1 MARCCSKSDRKISKC
16 GNTFPVH
23 CQILKGAK
31 VQLFQGRKQNLYSFL
46 FTLPK
51 VAPLHPVGFS
61 LSIFRRKI
69 TEIDRAVILSEV
81 VRLEPYPPQF
91 LKFGHVPLPD
101 NDWEK
106 QENDS
111 LQHLHF
117 DLCFGGEGGMP
128 GLSHALVPAQ
138 ESKRWS
144 FGRFDTQIRAF
155 PVTRWS
161 LLLAWTFEP
170 FFTKKL
176 RVRLNLISAICLILS
191 QCCSSARH
199 LVMSISSCTPSVPQ
213 QTWIVATS
221 SAAGAARRCENLTCK
236 ASTLEAT
243 LRYLEEAWR
252 LWRSLK
258 GASKNSSKRRPLKVP
273 SSKPP

>member
-101 NDWEK
+101 ND
-106 QENDS
+106 
-111 LQHLHF
+111 
-117 DLCFGGEGGMP
+117 
-128 GLSHALVPAQ
+128 
-138 ESKRWS
+138 
-144 FGRFDTQIRAF
+144 
-155 PVTRWS
+155 
-161 LLLAWTFEP
+161 
-170 FFTKKL
+170 
-176 RVRLNLISAICLILS
+176 
-191 QCCSSARH
+191 
-199 LVMSISSCTPSVPQ
+199 
-213 QTWIVATS
+213 
-221 SAAGAARRCENLTCK
+221 
-236 ASTLEAT
+236 
-243 LRYLEEAWR
+243 
-252 LWRSLK
+252 
-258 GASKNSSKRRPLKVP
+258 
-273 SSKPP
+273 